1 MIIRLFDSIG
11 LLTINIATIGI
22 IAFSAYY
29 ILINRGRSFMKKYL
43 DKIIIYTVNLFFVLS
58 IIAITYFGLG
68 LLYKFLQYIFAWM
81 NV

>member
-1 MIIRLFDSIG
+1 
-11 LLTINIATIGI
+11 
-22 IAFSAYY
+22 
-29 ILINRGRSFMKKYL
+29 MKKYL